1 ETAVETD
8 LTLIDYFDNQC
19 VPQVDASVPVVAG
32 QAYYVYVANTDAIT
46 DIVIDGTFFLGAND
60 NLINGF
66 TYHPNPASTT
76 VTLNSVEVIE
86 RVSVFNILGQQVID
100 QEINAISTDINVADL
115 AVGAYIM
122 KVSVNGQIGTY
133 KIIKQ

>member
-1 ETAVETD
+1 
-8 LTLIDYFDNQC
+8 
-19 VPQVDASVPVVAG
+19 
-32 QAYYVYVANTDAIT
+32 
-46 DIVIDGTFFLGAND
+46 
-60 NLINGF
+60 
-66 TYHPNPASTT
+66 
-76 VTLNSVEVIE
+76 
-86 RVSVFNILGQQVID
+86 QQVID